1 MEKDH
6 NTYSDLDFMSE
17 VEAMKRMKPRA
28 STNLLLMVIATFF
41 LFFIVWASLSEIE
54 EIVRGSGQVVPS
66 SELQVIQSLEG
77 GILAELYVA
86 EGDAVEAGA
95 PLARIKNEAFSSEER
110 GIEARYHALLLK
122 KMRLSAIA
130 EGQDFV
136 LPDDMKGDYADIN
149 ASEMALYESRKKEIA
164 QGAQI
169 LKDKMKQSEAS
180 MREIEAQVARWK
192 KNRVLLSKEL
202 RLTRNLAAQRA
213 VPELEVIRLER
224 DMNELQGNIE
234 AGKEKDAAFSAEL
247 AGIKSQLAEYDTR
260 MRSEALAEISE
271 TQAALA
277 GVKESLNSA
286 GDRVDRTVLK
296 APVSG
301 IVKTVQV
308 KTLGGVI
315 EPAMRFIEIVPT
327 QDDLKISAKV
337 NPSDIAFLKV
347 GQPVK
352 VKITAY
358 DAQRYGA
365 LEGTLTRISADSEQ
379 DQKGNIFFEIE
390 ARTQKNYLGSAKNKL
405 PIIPG
410 MIAETEIITG
420 KRSIMS
426 YLLKPFLRA
435 RDRALTE
442 Q

>member
-1 MEKDH
+1 
-6 NTYSDLDFMSE
+6 
-17 VEAMKRMKPRA
+17 MKRMRPSA
-28 STNLLLMVIATFF
+28 TSNLLLIAVTAFF
-41 LFFIVWASLSEIE
+41 VLFIFWASFSEIE

-77 GILAELYVA
+77 GILAELMVA
-86 EGDAVEAGA
+86 EGDKVEQGA
-95 PLARIKNEAFSSEER
+95 SLARIKNEAFASEER

-122 KMRLSAIA
+122 KLRLQAIA
-130 EGQDFV
+130 EGQDFAI
-136 LPDDMKGDYADIN
+136 PADMADVYKDIN
-149 ASEMALYESRKKEIA
+149 ESELALYNSRKTEIE

-169 LKDKMKQSEAS
+169 LKDRIEQAEAS
-180 MREIEAQVARWK
+180 KREIEAQVSRWE
-192 KNRVLLSKEL
+192 KNRSLLSKEL

-213 VPELEVIRLER
+213 VPELDVIRLER
-224 DMNELQGNIE
+224 DMNELEGNIE
-234 AGKEKDAAFSAEL
+234 AGREKQKAFAAEL
-247 AGIKSQLAEYDTR
+247 ASVKSQLAEYDTR

-277 GVKESLNSA
+277 GLKESLSSA
-286 GDRVDRTVLK
+286 GDRVDRTLLK

-301 IVKTVQV
+301 IVKTVHV

-315 EPAMRFIEIVPT
+315 EPAMRFIEIVPIE
-327 QDDLKISAKV
+327 DDLKISAQV

-365 LEGTLTRISADSEQ
+365 LEGRLTRISADSEQ
-379 DQKGNIFFEIE
+379 DEKGNIYFEIE
-390 ARTQKNYLGSAKNKL
+390 ARTDKNYLGSADNKL
-405 PIIPG
+405 PITPG
-410 MIAETEIITG
+410 MVAETEVITG
-420 KRSIMS
+420 KRSIMT
-426 YLLKPFLRA
+426 YLLKPFMRA

-442 Q
+442 K